1 MNVTPTDG
9 AARPSLLVADDDA
22 VVRSILSGQ
31 LRNSFNVL
39 AGAADAAEAIEQAER
54 LRPDAALIDVNMP
67 AGGGLTA
74 IREIA
79 RRSPET
85 CLVVLSADE
94 TRASVVELL
103 DAGAMA
109 YVRKGASGAEIVE
122 TLEASIRAHSAIA
135 AG

>member
-1 MNVTPTDG
+1 MTAAPSDG
-9 AARPSLLVADDDA
+9 LVRPSLLLADDDA
-22 VVRSILSGQ
+22 VVRSILTGQ
-31 LRNSFNVL
+31 MGSSFDVL
-39 AGAADAAEAIEQAER
+39 PAAADADEAIELAER
-54 LRPDAALIDVNMP
+54 MRPDAALIDVNMP
-67 AGGGLTA
+67 GGGGLTA
-74 IREIA
+74 VREIA

-94 TRASVVELL
+94 TRESVVELL

-122 TLEASIRAHSAIA
+122 TLEASIRAHAALA